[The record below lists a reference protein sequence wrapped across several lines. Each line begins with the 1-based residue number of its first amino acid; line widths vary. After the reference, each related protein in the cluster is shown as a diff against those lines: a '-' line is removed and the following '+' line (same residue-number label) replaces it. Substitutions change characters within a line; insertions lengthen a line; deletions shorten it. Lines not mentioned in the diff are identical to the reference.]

1 MDQLSYG
8 AHSEDLQPEQS
19 AQPTSTQMG
28 QEYGET
34 DEKEFNLRS
43 PAKKLYQDP
52 AFRHEKVFETMALQ
66 CGKIAGTNFMC
77 HSRPHSS

>member
-8 AHSEDLQPEQS
+8 AHSEDLHQGQS

-28 QEYGET
+28 QEHGEA

-52 AFRHEKVFETMALQ
+52 AFRHEKVFETMALS
-66 CGKIAGTNFMC
+66 CGKTQPTDAMC
-77 HSRPHSS
+77 RFKRMSS

>member
-8 AHSEDLQPEQS
+8 AHSEDLHQGQS

-28 QEYGET
+28 QEHGEA

-66 CGKIAGTNFMC
+66 CGKIAGTSFMC
-77 HSRPHSS
+77 HSRPNSS